1 MSRTEQ
7 TYFRWL
13 VHQTHLEEVWQKR
26 YLGLFNEMHHK
37 EFVWLVPHDDNRI
50 ADGFELRYEF
60 LNGRHHTFP
69 FGVSFL
75 EVLVALSR
83 RVAFNAGGEPEW
95 WAWKL
100 IENIGLD
107 KVEGIELSPVDRI
120 KINDALDRVI
130 ERRYKENGEGGFFP
144 LPSTDEDQ
152 RKVEIWYQMSAYILT
167 VVGL

>member
-1 MSRTEQ
+1 MSRIEQ
-7 TYFRWL
+7 SYFRWL
-13 VHQTHLEEVWQKR
+13 VHQTHLEEAWQKR

-50 ADGFELRYEF
+50 GDGFELRYEF
-60 LNGRHHTFP
+60 LDGRHHTFP

-107 KVEGIELSPVDRI
+107 KVEGIELSPVDRA
-120 KINDALDRVI
+120 KINDTLDRVI
-130 ERRYKENGEGGFFP
+130 ERRYGQDGKGGFFP
-144 LPSTDEDQ
+144 LPNPEEDQ
-152 RKVEIWYQMSAYILT
+152 RKVEIWYQMSAYIMT
-167 VVGL
+167 VVGI

>member
-1 MSRTEQ
+1 
-7 TYFRWL
+7 
-13 VHQTHLEEVWQKR
+13 
-26 YLGLFNEMHHK
+26 
-37 EFVWLVPHDDNRI
+37 
-50 ADGFELRYEF
+50 
-60 LNGRHHTFP
+60 
-69 FGVSFL
+69 L

-130 ERRYKENGEGGFFP
+130 ERRYSENGEGGFFP

-152 RKVEIWYQMSAYILT
+152 RKVEIWYQMSAYIMT
-167 VVGL
+167 VVGI